1 MSLLQVALLVTYAAG
16 MALGQVMF
24 KLASRAN
31 VRDADTGTLPWIA
44 GLLVDPWFVAA
55 AATYL
60 GLSVAWVW
68 ILSFTPLSRAYPFVA
83 LAIVATPL
91 LGHLLFGEP
100 LSLRFY
106 AGTALVVAGLL
117 LIVR

>member
-1 MSLLQVALLVTYAAG
+1 MSILQVGLLVLYAAG

-24 KLASRAN
+24 KQVAVGNARAPGQATLSWLA
-31 VRDADTGTLPWIA
+31 GMM
-44 GLLVDPWFVAA
+44 VDPWFVAA
-55 AATYL
+55 SATYL

-83 LAIVATPL
+83 LAIVATPV

-100 LSLRFY
+100 LSLRFF
-106 AGTALVVAGLL
+106 AGTALVVGGLL